1 MRFIIREQD
10 SERLLAAGLFA
21 YQRNGRP
28 SGATEEWRL
37 TEVLGQYQILRT
49 DIDERE
55 SRSNQSTLFH
65 LLINRDNQ
73 PDRLKIRFF
82 SPSSQGWADLMINE
96 DGIILSQDFG
106 HGRIET
112 EADFDDSVGFL
123 YPSVTW
129 LGTWLSHQGT
139 QPASKLY
146 YLSKNDSFELIEILS
161 FVKHQRGEPVTV
173 GGHSI
178 TTDHYSLNLSDEK
191 QDFWIDSFDLTVKA
205 ALSEDLTVV
214 ETRYIRQM

>member
-10 SERLLAAGLFA
+10 SEKLLAAGLYS
-21 YQRNGRP
+21 YQHKNQPTGV
-28 SGATEEWRL
+28 TEEWRL
-37 TEVLGQYQILRT
+37 TEVLGQYRILRT

-65 LLINRDNQ
+65 LIINRDNQ
-73 PDRLKIRFF
+73 PQRLKIRFF
-82 SPSSQGWADLMINE
+82 SPLSLGWADIMISE

-112 EADFDDSVGFL
+112 EAEFDASVGFL
-123 YPSVTW
+123 YSSVTW
-129 LGTWLSHQGT
+129 LGMWLSHQRI

-146 YLSKNDSFELIEILS
+146 YLSKNDQFELIESSSS
-161 FVKHQRGEPVTV
+161 FQQQKGKPVRV
-173 GGHSI
+173 GGRSI
-178 TTDHYSLNLSDEK
+178 TTNHYSLKLSDKK
-191 QDFWIDSFDLTVKA
+191 QDFWIDSFGLTVKA
-205 ALSEDLTVV
+205 ALSEDLTVE